1 MLPAPGVFYFP
12 WEISS
17 GAVQEGTT
25 VRTFGRLKCYQ
36 PAESQAILSSHFAAT
51 QHQVIVHTVFVEPFH
66 PILGAQ
72 YIVLGELEITEGAGL
87 RVHARVLNCVD
98 GVDLTIL
105 QSAINEQRSYFQDRE
120 GGTDIQHPPP

>member
-25 VRTFGRLKCYQ
+25 VRTFGKLKCYQ
-36 PAESQAILSSHFAAT
+36 PADSQAVLSSQHAST
-51 QHQVIVHTVFVEPFH
+51 QHQVKVHTAFVEPFN

-72 YIVLGELEITEGAGL
+72 YIVLGDLESTERDGL
-87 RVHARVLNCVD
+87 MVCARVLNCVD
-98 GVDLTIL
+98 GVDLTLL
-105 QSAINEQRSYFQDRE
+105 QSAINEQRKYFHDRE
-120 GGTDIQHPPP
+120 GEVNTQ